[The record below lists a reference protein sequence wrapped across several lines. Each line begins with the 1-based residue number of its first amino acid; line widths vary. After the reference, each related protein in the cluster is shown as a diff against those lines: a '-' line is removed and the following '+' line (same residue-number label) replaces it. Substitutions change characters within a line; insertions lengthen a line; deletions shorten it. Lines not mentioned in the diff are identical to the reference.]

1 MKQTIRLSSLFG
13 VLVLLAACQSAVDPE
28 RPQESGDQPDLT
40 AAPVEDAPVASSL
53 DDSQPQAQPRS
64 QPQAQPRSQPQARP
78 KDDPP
83 IPPRNIEYFTV
94 FYSRLHA
101 KFTLNWHP
109 PSRWGR
115 RGSYTRFEYKVSA
128 GDCDTTSGGTIT
140 DSSAT
145 HKSGSLHEVV
155 LALPDSAA
163 DAVILCVRALN
174 GVQNGRSDSWTA
186 RTRNVG
192 AAVATKAASATLG
205 ADAGGTKF
213 VRVTSGNWTTGLVD
227 FGTWE
232 SYTDDAAQ
240 GCQRRVLDHIHLY
253 ADATCN
259 VFRSGG
265 GGASLRTDGGEHAR
279 IVYSGDDPRGVRIS
293 DGPLARGMSDG
304 HSDPGNRPGPCTV
317 VR

>member
-53 DDSQPQAQPRS
+53 DDSQPQ
-64 QPQAQPRSQPQARP
+64 PQAQPRSQSQARP

-109 PSRWGR
+109 PFTWGR

-205 ADAGGTKF
+205 ADAGGPKF
-213 VRVTSGNWTTGLVD
+213 VRVTSGNWTTGLVVYSKM
-227 FGTWE
+227 TWG
-232 SYTDDAAQ
+232 SCTDDAAA

-293 DGPLARGMSDG
+293 DGPLDWP
-304 HSDPGNRPGPCTV
+304 SDPGNRPGPCTV